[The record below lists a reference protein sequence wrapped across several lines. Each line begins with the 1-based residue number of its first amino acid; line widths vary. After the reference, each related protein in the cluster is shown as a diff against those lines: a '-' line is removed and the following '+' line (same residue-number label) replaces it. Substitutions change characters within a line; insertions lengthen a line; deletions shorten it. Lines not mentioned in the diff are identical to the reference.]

1 MSSLEW
7 SNITESSLL
16 NYVSS
21 QLGLEDISQSR
32 KYQSIIIKFW
42 TKNSQKPSLHFSWGC
57 RNSKSLFKNHSIY
70 QWYNTIVLAVKHTIA
85 NQASSAFQIE
95 KLRPGPLLYHLHPP
109 LPWAEALTQ
118 VGSWRN
124 FYRSPLWW
132 EDGFTLRYTAIHWH
146 TMPSPDLAFHF
157 CYIAPT
163 VWSVGSIVLDTCT
176 TSGTG
181 QLWRGFS
188 ALTIAW

>member
-42 TKNSQKPSLHFSWGC
+42 TKNSQKPSLHFAWVS

-85 NQASSAFQIE
+85 NQASAFQIE
-95 KLRPGPLLYHLHPP
+95 KLRPGPLLYHQPP

-132 EDGFTLRYTAIHWH
+132 EVGATLHYISLLRYLHRACFSLCYTG
-146 TMPSPDLAFHF
+146 LA
-157 CYIAPT
+157 
-163 VWSVGSIVLDTCT
+163 VWAQLSRLDTCT
-176 TSGTG
+176 TGR

-188 ALTIAW
+188 AAR